1 MVSSSRR
8 ASVANSMFVLGSNSR
23 VMRDRPISEVE
34 VILVMPLTVAQASSS
49 GAVTWV
55 WTTSGGTPY
64 QLLTMSTEGK
74 LSFGA
79 SSIGVF
85 RNE

>member
-1 MVSSSRR
+1 
-8 ASVANSMFVLGSNSR
+8 MFVFGSNSR
-23 VMRDRPISEVE
+23 VIRDIPIWEVE

-64 QLLTMSTEGK
+64 QLVTMSTIGK
-74 LSFGA
+74 VSLGA

>member
-8 ASVANSMFVLGSNSR
+8 ASVANSMSVLGSNSS
-23 VMRDRPISEVE
+23 VSWERPIWDVE
-34 VILVMPLTVAQASSS
+34 VILVMPLTVAQASSI
-49 GAVTWV
+49 GAVTCV
-55 WTTSGGTPY
+55 WMTSGGTPG
-64 QLLTMSTEGK
+64 QLVTTLSWGK
-74 LSFGA
+74 VSLGA

>member
-1 MVSSSRR
+1 
-8 ASVANSMFVLGSNSR
+8 MFVLGSNSS
-23 VMRDRPISEVE
+23 VIRDIPIWEDE

-64 QLLTMSTEGK
+64 QLVTMSSLGK
-74 LSFGA
+74 SSFGI

>member
-1 MVSSSRR
+1 
-8 ASVANSMFVLGSNSR
+8 MFVLGSNSS
-23 VMRDRPISEVE
+23 VMRDRPISDDE
-34 VILVMPLTVAQASSS
+34 VILVMPLTVAHASSS

-55 WTTSGGTPY
+55 WMTSGGTPY
-64 QLLTMSTEGK
+64 QLVTMSAMGK